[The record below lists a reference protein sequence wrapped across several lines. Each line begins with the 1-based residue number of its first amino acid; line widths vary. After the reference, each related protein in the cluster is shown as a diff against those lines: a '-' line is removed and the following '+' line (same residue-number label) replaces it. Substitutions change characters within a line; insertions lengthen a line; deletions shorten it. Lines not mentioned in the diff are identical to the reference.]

1 GEVIGVTINPH
12 PTGRLPFYVDS
23 FERVPGSCY
32 GNAIPDL
39 LEDIQGVG
47 NAALRAL
54 VNNLAIA
61 SGPMGWM
68 NEDRLAENDP
78 NAKRLW
84 PWKIF
89 SFTDPMSS
97 KASSEKPMEFFQPN
111 NNVQEL
117 FMVYER
123 MLNMADEIS

>member
-1 GEVIGVTINPH
+1 WGVDAKHVPSDDKDVSVFAYLIAGEVIGVTINPH

-78 NAKRLW
+78 NAKRL
-84 PWKIF
+84 
-89 SFTDPMSS
+89 
-97 KASSEKPMEFFQPN
+97 
-111 NNVQEL
+111 
-117 FMVYER
+117 
-123 MLNMADEIS
+123 